1 MSIEKTI
8 DEMEIARRN
17 GYGTAHEKDLQR
29 IAVSVTITHDVIG
42 LEIKDLPD
50 GNPYS
55 LIGEV
60 IEAFMT
66 EAEAEQLIRALQD
79 AIDDNKSRTQ
89 SL

>member
-8 DEMEIARRN
+8 DEMEIPRRN
-17 GYGTAHEKDLQR
+17 GYGTAHNTDLQR

-42 LEIKDLPD
+42 LELRDLPD

-55 LIGEV
+55 LIGES

-66 EAEAEQLIRALQD
+66 EAEAEQLICALQD
-79 AIDDNKSRTQ
+79 ALNDNRSRTQ
-89 SL
+89 SP

>member
-1 MSIEKTI
+1 VSIEKTV
-8 DEMEIARRN
+8 DEIEIPLRN

-42 LEIKDLPD
+42 LEIRDLPD

-55 LIGEV
+55 MIGEV

-66 EAEAEQLIRALQD
+66 EAEAEQLICALQD
-79 AIDDNKSRTQ
+79 ALNENRSRRQ
-89 SL
+89 SP

>member
-8 DEMEIARRN
+8 DEMEIPRRN
-17 GYGTAHEKDLQR
+17 GYGTAHKTDLQR

-42 LEIKDLPD
+42 LELRDLPD

-55 LIGEV
+55 LIGEC

-66 EAEAEQLIRALQD
+66 EAEAEQLICALQD
-79 AIDDNKSRTQ
+79 ALSDNRSRTQ
-89 SL
+89 SP